1 MMAGEE
7 KSYGVG
13 VSWKTP
19 SGAMVWVFRKEW
31 AEVVEDV
38 TTMFGADAM
47 GRMNI
52 ELNEAFPTRPS
63 KQEANVVTL
72 PKSVQVQDHGAL
84 DAPETTEFVTCPACG
99 QAKDKWVPPGVSN
112 KTGKPYR
119 GFWACPTRG
128 CPGR

>member
-1 MMAGEE
+1 MAGEE

-47 GRMNI
+47 GRMNL
-52 ELNEAFPTRPS
+52 ELNEAFPIRPS
-63 KQEANVVTL
+63 KQETSNVTAL
-72 PKSVQVQDHGAL
+72 PSASVQE
-84 DAPETTEFVTCPACG
+84 DAPATTEFVQCPACG